1 MVRVRV
7 SEWVPLL
14 PPPATLRVRVR
25 VWVTSPPQVILILI
39 LIRVRVIAYPPGP
52 LTPPSPLTLTMPGS
66 RTSSYWLGM
75 AGMAGMGL
83 DQVGMEAWVVRM
95 TWVVEEGVGVEG
107 MRLVVAR
114 MERPK
119 EEAAAAATA
128 PARPRRS
135 LAGAPLLLR
144 RRKIRAALTLMG
156 RFMVKGRSR
165 GRGSFLHL
173 PQAFGISATS

>member
-1 MVRVRV
+1 M
-7 SEWVPLL
+7 L
-14 PPPATLRVRVR
+14 PPPATLR

-39 LIRVRVIAYPPGP
+39 RVRVIALYPYPPGP
-52 LTPPSPLTLTMPGS
+52 LTPRSPLTLTMPGS

-165 GRGSFLHL
+165 GRGSFLYL
-173 PQAFGISATS
+173 PRAYGTFATS